1 MILLRRIAK
10 EMYGRN
16 SWHTTMTRGYSGI
29 GFVPASLGVIARR
42 SAIMIPSAGL
52 GVYVSTL
59 EDAKTVAFYSAVLP
73 VRLARDAY
81 CAGSMVLDYTWSLR
95 SKHGEEYELEK
106 ERCHERGAQKLL
118 DLCFA
123 NGGIYIKLGQHI
135 AMLDHMLPDVYVST
149 MRRYMLDKCPVSS
162 WESVKATVE
171 EEMGGKLDSWFEEFD
186 EKPIASASLA
196 QVHRAVDKKSGE
208 IVAVKVQH
216 RHLRETSVVDL
227 AAIDGLVRMVKYFA
241 PNADFTWLVNEAKDN
256 LVRFFV
262 YLFQYK
268 LFCIML
274 CCCFV

>member
-1 MILLRRIAK
+1 
-10 EMYGRN
+10 MYGRKG
-16 SWHTTMTRGYSGI
+16 WQGMMMRGYSGL
-29 GFVPASLGVIARR
+29 GTVSTSLGVIARR

-52 GVYVSTL
+52 GVYLATF
-59 EDAKTVAFYSAVLP
+59 EDAKKVAFYSAVLP
-73 VRLARDAY
+73 VRLARDVH

-95 SKHGEEYELEK
+95 GGKHGEEYEKEK
-106 ERCHERGAQKLL
+106 ERCHERGARKLL

-171 EEMGGKLDSWFEEFD
+171 EEMGGTVDSWFEEFD

-216 RHLRETSVVDL
+216 RHLRETSAVDL

-256 LVRFFV
+256 LVRFF
-262 YLFQYK
+262 
-268 LFCIML
+268 CIFICMLLDYVL
-274 CCCFV
+274 CCLLVICWQSLIQ